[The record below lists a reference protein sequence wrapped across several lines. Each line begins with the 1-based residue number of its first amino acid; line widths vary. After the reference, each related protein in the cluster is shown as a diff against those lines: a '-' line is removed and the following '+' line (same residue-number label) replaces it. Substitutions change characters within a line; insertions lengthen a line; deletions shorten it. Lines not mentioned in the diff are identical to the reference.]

1 MQHEYLAFMS
11 KKTNLRKNT
20 IISLSDQNEAELRKI
35 SKEKDQIL
43 KTFEQRKEGYISFV
57 KCVICLN

>member
-1 MQHEYLAFMS
+1 MS

-35 SKEKDQIL
+35 SKEKDQVL
-43 KTFEQRKEGYISFV
+43 STFEQRKEGTVV
-57 KCVICLN
+57 KIRNIFYC

>member
-1 MQHEYLAFMS
+1 MS

-35 SKEKDQIL
+35 SKEKDQVIS
-43 KTFEQRKEGYISFV
+43 TFEQRKEGTIV
-57 KCVICLN
+57 KTRKNCYY

>member
-1 MQHEYLAFMS
+1 MS

-35 SKEKDQIL
+35 SKEKDQVL
-43 KTFEQRKEGYISFV
+43 STFEQRKEGTVV
-57 KCVICLN
+57 KTRNNFSIKFIFF

>member
-1 MQHEYLAFMS
+1 MS

-35 SKEKDQIL
+35 SKEKDQVIS
-43 KTFEQRKEGYISFV
+43 TFEQRKEGTVVKIRNNFSISFFFFS
-57 KCVICLN
+57 I